1 MPNFGPAG
9 HGPRLQPG
17 MTIAVE
23 PMVCQGGWQVRV
35 LEDKWTTVTADGS
48 LAAHYENT
56 ILITEGRPGDSH
68 RAGRTGRMRVERAQI
83 VRSRQGRDQG
93 CLFCVLDASDGVLLL
108 ADGKKRRVAAPKRK
122 NAKHVEYVGAMDH
135 PAIELVR
142 EGQPV
147 RDRQLRQL
155 LASFRDEME
164 V

>member
-1 MPNFGPAG
+1 MYETGWLVRSQAG
-9 HGPRLQPG
+9 H
-17 MTIAVE
+17 
-23 PMVCQGGWQVRV
+23 
-35 LEDKWTTVTADGS
+35 DKGTLLCV
-48 LAAHYENT
+48 
-56 ILITEGRPGDSH
+56 
-68 RAGRTGRMRVERAQI
+68 AGREG
-83 VRSRQGRDQG
+83 D
-93 CLFCVLDASDGVLLL
+93 FLLL
-108 ADGKKRRVAAPKRK
+108 ADGKRRKLAAPKRK

>member
-1 MPNFGPAG
+1 
-9 HGPRLQPG
+9 
-17 MTIAVE
+17 
-23 PMVCQGGWQVRV
+23 
-35 LEDKWTTVTADGS
+35 
-48 LAAHYENT
+48 
-56 ILITEGRPGDSH
+56 
-68 RAGRTGRMRVERAQI
+68 MRVERAQI
-83 VRSRQGRDQG
+83 VRPRQGRDQG

>member
-1 MPNFGPAG
+1 
-9 HGPRLQPG
+9 
-17 MTIAVE
+17 
-23 PMVCQGGWQVRV
+23 
-35 LEDKWTTVTADGS
+35 
-48 LAAHYENT
+48 
-56 ILITEGRPGDSH
+56 
-68 RAGRTGRMRVERAQI
+68 MRVERAQI

-93 CLFCVLDASDGVLLL
+93 CLFCVLDASDVVLLL